1 MRDVISY
8 TFIFNRMTT
17 LSKYIFLAVLFLF
30 ACNVWL
36 SAQTN
41 AILGMTG
48 GMGITQLKY
57 NSYDKS
63 MYSFKQAYSSYSGIS
78 LDFPMHKIE
87 DKGSFY
93 NELTFFRFKTT
104 ASTHVTDS
112 AAGDPADNYFDNH
125 LEFAPNIVS
134 LAHMFRY
141 TFTPGNFK
149 YFVSAGIYNNFV
161 ISSNNRKTIVHTRNG
176 VPDTTYEDAIPSFA
190 VHGLMITAGTG
201 FLYKNI
207 GLEVRFDP
215 GRNFTRLYDYSIYA
229 TTFSVLLHVR
239 FNP

>member
-1 MRDVISY
+1 MNKHIPISRLINFFVIGMVFITCDV
-8 TFIFNRMTT
+8 N
-17 LSKYIFLAVLFLF
+17 
-30 ACNVWL
+30 
-36 SAQTN
+36 AQSG

-48 GMGITQLKY
+48 GVGITQLRY
-57 NSYDKS
+57 NSYDKKL
-63 MYSFKQAYSSYSGIS
+63 YDFKQAYSSSTGIS

-104 ASTHVTDS
+104 AATHITDS
-112 AAGDPADNYFDNH
+112 TAGDPANNYYDNQ

-134 LAHMFRY
+134 LTHMFRY

-161 ISSNNRKTIVHTRNG
+161 VSSNNRKTIIHTRNG
-176 VPDTTYEDAIPSFA
+176 VPETTTEDAIPEFA

-207 GLEVRFDP
+207 GFELRFDP
-215 GRNFTRLYDYSIYA
+215 GRNFTRLYDYSVYA
-229 TTFSVLLHVR
+229 MSFTALLHVR

>member
-1 MRDVISY
+1 MSAL
-8 TFIFNRMTT
+8 N
-17 LSKYIFLAVLFLF
+17 KYIFLSALFLF
-30 ACNVWL
+30 TANGWL

-63 MYSFKQAYSSYSGIS
+63 VYRFKQAYSSYSGIS
-78 LDFPMHKIE
+78 LEFPMHKIE

-93 NELTFFRFKTT
+93 NELAFFRFKTT
-104 ASTHVTDS
+104 ASLHEIDS
-112 AAGDPADNYFDNH
+112 TSGNPENSYFDYN
-125 LEFAPNIVS
+125 LEFAPNIVT
-134 LAHMFRY
+134 LTHMFRY
-141 TFTPGNFK
+141 TFTPGDFK
-149 YFVSAGIYNNFV
+149 YFVSAGVYNNFV
-161 ISSNNRKTIVHTRNG
+161 ISSNNRKTIIHTRNA
-176 VPDTTYEDAIPSFA
+176 VQDTTYGDAIPDFA

-201 FLYKNI
+201 FIYKNI
-207 GLEVRFDP
+207 GFEIRFDP

-229 TTFSVLLHVR
+229 MSFTAQLHVR